1 MQSKLRIILIII
13 TSVLILFMH
22 KEIIFAEYDTAKE
35 VLQTY
40 GPGTEYEDKSIEK
53 KYLSEDFS
61 IASGFTESVSIEGN
75 NYWYNPEDE
84 EEIIKLGNKLDRK
97 VKYAQNNK
105 DTMRAF
111 NDATNDQTIHADTKG
126 SYEIIEGFINILSVG
141 FGIIVVLISVG
152 ITTLTAID
160 IAFISLPL
168 FRAELS
174 SRKLFQTTDGSN
186 KIRFVSDD
194 AQYAVLA
201 SETNKSELNPLIIYF
216 KNRLFT
222 YMVLA
227 VLLFILLTGKITLL
241 AQLALKLVAGIL
253 DIIGQV

>member
-1 MQSKLRIILIII
+1 MQSKLRIILTII
-13 TSVLILFMH
+13 TSLLILFMH
-22 KEIIFAEYDTAKE
+22 RVIIFADYDTAKE

-40 GPGTEYEDKSIEK
+40 GPGTEYEDTSIEK

-61 IASGFTESVSIEGN
+61 AESGFTESVAIEGN

-111 NDATNDQTIHADTKG
+111 NDATNNQTIHADTKG
-126 SYEIIEGFINILSVG
+126 SYEIIEGFIGILSII
-141 FGIIVVLISVG
+141 FGLIVVLISVG
-152 ITTLTAID
+152 ITASTAID
-160 IAFISLPL
+160 ISFITLPV
-168 FRAELS
+168 FRSEIS
-174 SRKLFQTTDGSN
+174 SWKIFQTTDGSN
-186 KIRFVSDD
+186 KIRIVSDD
-194 AQYAVLA
+194 AQYAVIA
-201 SETNKSELNPLIIYF
+201 SETSKLEKNPLIIYF

-222 YMVLA
+222 YIVLA
-227 VLLFILLTGKITLL
+227 VLLFILLTGKVTLL

-253 DIIGQV
+253 DIIGKV

>member
-13 TSVLILFMH
+13 SSLLILFMH
-22 KEIIFAEYDTAKE
+22 KVIIFADYDTAKE

-40 GPGTEYEDKSIEK
+40 GPGTEYEDTSIEK

-61 IASGFTESVSIEGN
+61 AESGFTESVAIDGN

-126 SYEIIEGFINILSVG
+126 SYEIIEGFIGILSII
-141 FGIIVVLISVG
+141 FGLIVIAISVG
-152 ITTLTAID
+152 ITVSTAID
-160 IAFISLPL
+160 ISFIALPV
-168 FRAELS
+168 FRSEIS
-174 SRKLFQTTDGSN
+174 SWKIFQTTDGSN
-186 KIRFVSDD
+186 KIRIVSDD
-194 AQYAVLA
+194 AQYAVIA
-201 SETNKSELNPLIIYF
+201 SETSKLEKNPLIIYF

>member
-1 MQSKLRIILIII
+1 MQSKLRIILTII

-22 KEIIFAEYDTAKE
+22 RVIIFADYDTAKE

-40 GPGTEYEDKSIEK
+40 GPGTEYEDASIEK

-61 IASGFTESVSIEGN
+61 AESGFTESVAIEGN

-111 NDATNDQTIHADTKG
+111 NDATNNQTIHADTKG
-126 SYEIIEGFINILSVG
+126 SYEIIEGFIGILSII
-141 FGIIVVLISVG
+141 FGLIVVLISVG
-152 ITTLTAID
+152 ITVSTAID
-160 IAFISLPL
+160 ISFITLPV
-168 FRAELS
+168 FRSEIS
-174 SRKLFQTTDGSN
+174 SWKIFQTTDGSN
-186 KIRFVSDD
+186 KIRIVSDD
-194 AQYAVLA
+194 AQYAVIA
-201 SETNKSELNPLIIYF
+201 SETSKLEKNPLIIYF

-222 YMVLA
+222 YIVLA
-227 VLLFILLTGKITLL
+227 VLLFILLTGKVTLL
-241 AQLALKLVAGIL
+241 AQLALKIVAGIL